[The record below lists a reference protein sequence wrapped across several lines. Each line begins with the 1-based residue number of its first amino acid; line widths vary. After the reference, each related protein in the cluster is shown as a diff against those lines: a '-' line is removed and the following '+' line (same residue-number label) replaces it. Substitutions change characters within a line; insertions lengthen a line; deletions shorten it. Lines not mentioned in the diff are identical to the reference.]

1 MKRLLSLTLFRIGC
15 FVELL
20 GTPRHLKADTK
31 RNQQREYRALR
42 DRWEL
47 GQPSIQKIEAHAALL
62 LRRDGWCLG
71 PWRGWRPEF
80 DRDKSMY
87 MKMYIIRIGPAQLVI
102 NFCR

>member
-15 FVELL
+15 FIELL
-20 GTPRHLKADTK
+20 GTPRHLKAGTK

-62 LRRDGWCLG
+62 LRRDGWCLM
-71 PWRGWRPEF
+71 PWCGWRPELY
-80 DRDKSMY
+80 RDKEIY
-87 MKMYIIRIGPAQLVI
+87 ATTYVIRIGPAQLTI